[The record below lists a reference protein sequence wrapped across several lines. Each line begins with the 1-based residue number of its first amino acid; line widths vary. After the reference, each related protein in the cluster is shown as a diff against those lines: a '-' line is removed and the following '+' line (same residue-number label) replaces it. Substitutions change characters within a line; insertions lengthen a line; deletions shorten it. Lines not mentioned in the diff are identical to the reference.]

1 LPIFFFDTSALY
13 YRYDTHSHSR
23 RVRRIV
29 SDTRYDCYIADVS
42 IVEIASSFGKQCR
55 ERGWGTKKFDQ
66 MDRRFFD
73 DMAVRRLNI
82 CPITKGLMLR
92 ARHLIRFAG
101 VEKKRSIK
109 TNDALIACCSLDLAL
124 EKKQR
129 VNFYTCDKTLYSV
142 LKDIDAFRKGLD
154 LRLINT

>member
-1 LPIFFFDTSALY
+1 MSIFFFDTSVLY
-13 YRYDTHSHSR
+13 FRYDTQSHSR

-29 SDTRYDCYIADVS
+29 SDPRYDCYIADIS

-55 ERGWGTKKFDQ
+55 LNGWGTKRFDQ
-66 MDRRFFD
+66 MDRRFFS
-73 DMAVRRLNI
+73 DMARQRLHI
-82 CPITKGLMLR
+82 YPISKGLMLR

-101 VEKKRSIK
+101 VHKKRSIK

-129 VNFYTCDKTLYSV
+129 VKFYTCDKTLYSV
-142 LKDIDAFRKGLD
+142 LKDIDAFRKGLK
-154 LRLINT
+154 LCLVS